1 MDKQNRDPRRTGKKK
16 AQQTQ
21 QLSTDHMPNNK
32 LEAQLRERV
41 KELNCL
47 YKLAKLIEKNES
59 SVDAIMQGA
68 ISLLPISWQY
78 PEITCAKISYR
89 DQVYQ
94 SKKFRPSQWRQ
105 KSPIVIFGFEEGCVE
120 VHYLKKK
127 PQLDEGPFLKEERQL
142 IDAVSDRLAKAVE
155 KIHTQRQLQ
164 VERQALQDANAALH
178 DSLVQSQKEKKMLGS
193 SIQAKIDKIITPI
206 LYALQAEMNPGQKEY
221 LELLRKN
228 LADIVTPFVESSPK
242 VLAVLSPVEL
252 QICNMVKNG
261 LSSKEISRMRSSS
274 PATVNRHRESI
285 RRKLDLTNKKIN
297 LTAYLNNILT
307 E

>member
-1 MDKQNRDPRRTGKKK
+1 MDKKNRRSGQSSPMEG
-16 AQQTQ
+16 QSPQ
-21 QLSTDHMPNNK
+21 QLPAENTPDSK

-47 YKLAKLIEKNES
+47 YKLAELIEKNES
-59 SVDAIMQGA
+59 SIDAILQGVT
-68 ISLLPISWQY
+68 SLLPISWQY

-94 SKKFRPSQWRQ
+94 SKNFRPSQWRQ
-105 KSPIVIFGFEEGCVE
+105 KSSIVIFGCEEGRVE

-142 IDAVSDRLAKAVE
+142 IDAVSDRLAKAIE

-164 VERQALQDANAALH
+164 VERQALQDANSALH

-206 LYALQAEMNPGQKEY
+206 LFALQAEMNPGQKEY
-221 LELLRKN
+221 LELLKKN

-242 VLAVLSPVEL
+242 TLAILSPVEL
-252 QICNMVKNG
+252 QICNMIKNG
-261 LSSKEISRMRSSS
+261 LSTKEIAHMRSSS

-285 RRKLDLTNKKIN
+285 RRKLDLTNQKVN
-297 LTAYLNNILT
+297 LTAYLNEVLVD
-307 E
+307 